1 MSRPRTAT
9 NILEAK
15 GAFKTHPERK
25 RIEPKSKD
33 QFPARAPSHLNPLQV
48 KWWHRIKK
56 MVPEGVLQ
64 GSDVLAVELAAVLWA
79 EFVSDTAGMSNGR
92 ISQMSGALGRLGLSP
107 ADRAKLAVEKPKDAG
122 EFDGF

>member
-15 GAFKTHPERK
+15 GAFKKNPSRK
-25 RIEPKSKD
+25 RVEPKSAD
-33 QFPARAPSHLNPLQV
+33 DFPARAPSHLNPLQV

-79 EFVSDTAGMSNGR
+79 EFVKDPTGMANGR